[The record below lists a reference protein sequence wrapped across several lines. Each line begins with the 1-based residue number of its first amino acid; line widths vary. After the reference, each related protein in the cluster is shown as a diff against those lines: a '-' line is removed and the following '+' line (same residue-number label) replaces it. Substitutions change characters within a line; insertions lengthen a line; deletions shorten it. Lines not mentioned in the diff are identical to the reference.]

1 MGRLTVR
8 CASVSGWGAPLAGLF
23 RPTGPVRERV
33 RLGRAIGRTVS
44 PCRSGARACPVGA
57 RHWPDYF
64 ALPVRYASVSRWGR
78 AIGRTVSPYQSG
90 TRVGRVACRALSQTP
105 RHRFEQWAH
114 RVRSFISHVGNAECL
129 AFDLAVSPIDLET
142 RLLPKPLNKF
152 R

>member
-57 RHWPDYF
+57 RHWPDCF
-64 ALPVRYASVSRWGR
+64 ALPVRYASVSGWGAPLAGLFRRISPVREWVGLR
-78 AIGRTVSPYQSG
+78 AAPY
-90 TRVGRVACRALSQTP
+90 P
-105 RHRFEQWAH
+105 KH
-114 RVRSFISHVGNAECL
+114 RVIASSSGRI
-129 AFDLAVSPIDLET
+129 VSGVSSPMLET
-142 RLLPKPLNKF
+142 RNVLPLILPYPPSIWKPDSC
-152 R
+152 RSR

>member
-33 RLGRAIGRTVS
+33 RLR
-44 PCRSGARACPVGA
+44 
-57 RHWPDYF
+57 
-64 ALPVRYASVSRWGR
+64 R